1 MSRTLS
7 SVYDGGDSVSE
18 SSVYDEPWPVRLA
31 KFSIQWTARLINS
44 SGSNPESSNY
54 NTVIAEGLI
63 HPAS

>member
-7 SVYDGGDSVSE
+7 SVYDGGDSVSG

-31 KFSIQWTARLINS
+31 KFSIQWTARLMNS
-44 SGSNPESSNY
+44 SQSNSDYS
-54 NTVIAEGLI
+54 TVIAEGLM

>member
-7 SVYDGGDSVSE
+7 SVYDDYDSVSE
-18 SSVYDEPWPVRLA
+18 SSVYDEPWPDRLA

-44 SGSNPESSNY
+44 SRSNSDYS
-54 NTVIAEGLI
+54 TVIAKGLI

>member
-1 MSRTLS
+1 MSPTSRTLS

-44 SGSNPESSNY
+44 SRSNSDY